1 MYYKKYI
8 KYKNKNIIFNLIG
21 GSESGGD
28 ESGGGGGADK
38 IDESGEVIVPKID
51 GEETKIIIDWDDT
64 LYPTSFI
71 MRIKPFNIINS
82 KLFYAPAYL
91 DDFKFSTKSYDKEIT
106 EFLKNYFTKLAEE
119 IRLLILNAQ
128 KYGEVIIVTNSEDG
142 WVKDTCKLMP
152 ELLPLLDTI
161 RIISA
166 QDKWKHKSPVPG
178 DWKKFEFEE
187 IIRPFIESKKN
198 KIIKLICI
206 GDSIDEHAS
215 ILHVASI
222 INAIDGYTAYTK
234 QFKFKVKPD
243 AVELYTQ
250 VNNMAN
256 YLCNN
261 PDKIITN
268 LTSNNYKFLD

>member
-1 MYYKKYI
+1 MYYKKYF
-8 KYKNKNIIFNLIG
+8 KYKNKLIG
-21 GSESGGD
+21 GSESGG
-28 ESGGGGGADK
+28 G
-38 IDESGEVIVPKID
+38 GEVPELS

-64 LYPTSFI
+64 LFPTSFVSRARPYYSKDHAPWLAPHMLI
-71 MRIKPFNIINS
+71 DTLEWKSIPEYMKPAFKKYFKELEEQIKLI
-82 KLFYAPAYL
+82 
-91 DDFKFSTKSYDKEIT
+91 
-106 EFLKNYFTKLAEE
+106 
-119 IRLLILNAQ
+119 ILNAQ

-142 WVKDTCKLMP
+142 WIKDTCKLMP
-152 ELLPLLDTI
+152 DLLPLLDTI
-161 RIISA
+161 KIISA
-166 QDKWKHKSPVPG
+166 QDKWKYKSPVPG

-187 IIRPFIESKKN
+187 IARPFIESKKN

-206 GDSIDEHAS
+206 GDSIDEHTA

-234 QFKFKVKPD
+234 QFKFKIKPD
-243 AVELYTQ
+243 AIELYTQ